1 MNQPKIFADSGWKQS
16 WIELTVL
23 YALTTVAT
31 VIILQMHWVLAMMV
45 GPFIMLATLLGI
57 MGLVQ
62 ILWMFVV
69 GLDQLGAAAG
79 LRKSPLS

>member
-23 YALTTVAT
+23 FALTVVAT
-31 VIILQMHWVLAMMV
+31 VIILKMHWLLAMV
-45 GPFIMLATLLGI
+45 VAPFIMLAMLAVI

-62 ILWMFVV
+62 VLWMFVV
-69 GLDQLGAAAG
+69 GLDHLGAAAG